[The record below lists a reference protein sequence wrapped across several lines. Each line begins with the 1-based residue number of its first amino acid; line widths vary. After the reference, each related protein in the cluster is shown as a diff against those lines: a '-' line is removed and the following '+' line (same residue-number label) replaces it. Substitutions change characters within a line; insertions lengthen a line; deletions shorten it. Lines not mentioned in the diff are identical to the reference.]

1 MNNACFVLCALKKSV
16 LVSPTWGSRGSM
28 AAPKSA
34 HLHSITSPPSLAPW
48 VEGNCPPGIWLCE
61 PSTVAGDEG
70 GVVLGTLEAVQLG
83 SPQCGLGWAG
93 GCHMQPLLHL
103 DPGEEGIGS
112 VWQGGC

>member
-1 MNNACFVLCALKKSV
+1 
-16 LVSPTWGSRGSM
+16 M
-28 AAPKSA
+28 AAPKPA
-34 HLHSITSPPSLAPW
+34 HLHSIIGPPSLAPW
-48 VEGNCPPGIWLCE
+48 VEGNCPPGVWLCE

-112 VWQGGC
+112 VWQVGC